1 MMKKKKKKNPLMMR
15 RIETRSDMTGAAVV
29 HV

>member
-1 MMKKKKKKNPLMMR
+1 MMKKKKKNPLMMR
-15 RIETRSDMTGAAVV
+15 RIETRSDMTGAAVA